1 MSHPDEGTIQMLLD
15 GELDPRERGRVE
27 DHISGC
33 ASCAAQLA
41 EARAFLQEADR
52 LVEVLAVPQR
62 ESRPRIS
69 VHRRPMVRTLAWA
82 ASIVIAVGIGYWG
95 RGASPAPPTPV
106 VLQESG
112 TVASRANEA
121 PETPERAD
129 EPAAIGAAKATS
141 ATAADAV
148 ARTDAAGGADADTRT
163 GEADPTT
170 QPSAN
175 ALERKEV
182 ATPPPSATAPERS
195 AQMARPAALADTG
208 ARLADEQASTWRVI
222 SMEDAVGVLG
232 GQIRLID
239 GLTPDRLETGPG
251 TAVPGADPVLPLV
264 RIVYTN
270 GAVILD
276 QQRPLIPATEGRQ
289 RDAAKAVGGVAA
301 APSPTA
307 WQQQGGIRFVVTGTV
322 PADSL
327 RLLGERVR

>member
-15 GELDPRERGRVE
+15 GELDPRERARVE
-27 DHISGC
+27 DHIAAC

-41 EARAFLQEADR
+41 EAREFLHEADR
-52 LVEVLAVPQR
+52 LVEVLAVPPRTAQ
-62 ESRPRIS
+62 PRIS
-69 VHRRPMVRTLAWA
+69 AHRRPLVRTLAWA

-95 RGASPAPPTPV
+95 RGANPAAPTPAV
-106 VLQESG
+106 RQESG
-112 TVASRANEA
+112 TVASRANAA
-121 PETPERAD
+121 PETPGPAD
-129 EPAAIGAAKATS
+129 EPATVGAAK
-141 ATAADAV
+141 TAA
-148 ARTDAAGGADADTRT
+148 TPTAAGAPAQSDADADKRTR
-163 GEADPTT
+163 EANPTDL
-170 QPSAN
+170 PSAN
-175 ALERKEV
+175 AIERKEV

-195 AQMARPAALADTG
+195 AQMARPAALAEAS

-251 TAVPGADPVLPLV
+251 TAVAGADPVLPLV
-264 RIVYTN
+264 RIVYAS

-276 QQRPLIPATEGRQ
+276 QQRPLIPATGGRQ
-289 RDAAKAVGGVAA
+289 RDAATAVGGVAA
-301 APSPTA
+301 EPSPTA